1 MTEQLHLF
9 EEAGAETPPGD
20 ARAAWEGA
28 AGGVDELLQALP
40 RWSRGGEY
48 LALLEFLCRFPAYS
62 PLNAFLIRLQHPEA
76 TRVATARAWVTR
88 FRRRLKPEAHPIAI
102 LAPMSPVVFVF
113 DVADTVGPPL
123 PAAEAPGGPK
133 RSAARILDT
142 LAANAAAERV
152 AVVFTPQP
160 LPPAER
166 TLRLTP
172 ALRRS
177 LGAEAPPARL
187 RTLVRLPAGL
197 PPEGRLAALAVELGH
212 LFCGHLG
219 GDEESGFPDRGDLPG
234 EQADLEAESA
244 AFLACRRLGFP
255 DAPAQALAGLRARPE
270 AERPP
275 LSLNAVL
282 QAAGRIE
289 ALARPHPPRR
299 PRGRAGA

>member
-9 EEAGAETPPGD
+9 EEAAADAPPGD
-20 ARAAWEGA
+20 APAAWEGA
-28 AGGVDELLQALP
+28 AGGVDELLQALA

-62 PLNAFLIRLQHPEA
+62 PLNAFLIRLQNPQA

-88 FRRRLKPEAHPIAI
+88 FRRRIKPEARPIAI

-123 PAAEAPGGPK
+123 AAAEAGGGAQ
-133 RSAARILDT
+133 RNAARTLET
-142 LAANAAAERV
+142 LAAKLAADRV
-152 AVVFTPQP
+152 AVVSTPAP
-160 LPPAER
+160 TPPAER

-177 LGAEAPPARL
+177 LGAEAPPARM
-187 RTLVRLPAGL
+187 RTLVRLPEGL

-219 GDEESGFPDRGDLPG
+219 GDEEAGFPDRGDLPG

-255 DAPAQALAGLRARPE
+255 GAAAEWLAGLRARPE

-289 ALARPHPPRR
+289 ALARPHPRR
-299 PRGRAGA
+299 SRGRGGA